1 MYKFGKTSAKRLLTC
16 HIDIQTIMNKA
27 IENSPIDFG
36 VAEGERSVERQKELF
51 DAGLSKIDGVTRKGK
66 HNYSPSLAVDIY
78 PFINGAAD
86 WDNETLSFLAGFIH
100 GIASQLLEEGKI
112 SHAIRWGG
120 NFDMDGEILEQSF
133 DDRPHFELIRP

>member
-1 MYKFGKTSAKRLLTC
+1 MYRFGNTSLERLSTC
-16 HIDIQTIMNKA
+16 HNDIQIIMKKA
-27 IENSPIDFG
+27 IEKSTIDFG
-36 VAEGERSVERQKELF
+36 IAEGERSVERQKELF

-78 PFINGAAD
+78 PFIKGAAV

-100 GIASQLLEEGKI
+100 GIAAQLLEEGKI
-112 SHAIRWGG
+112 SHRLRWGG

-133 DDRPHFELIRP
+133 DDRPHFELVRS